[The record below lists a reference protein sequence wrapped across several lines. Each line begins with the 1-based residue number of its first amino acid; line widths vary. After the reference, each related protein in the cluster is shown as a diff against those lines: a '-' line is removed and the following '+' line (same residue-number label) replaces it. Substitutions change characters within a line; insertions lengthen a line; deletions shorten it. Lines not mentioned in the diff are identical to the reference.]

1 MAISSPPAVRRKAAD
16 ADRQRAR
23 DTQQEEDR
31 ANWKREHHLL
41 QTAIDDGVL
50 LVQSNYATAKR
61 QLEIVYDQ
69 VRIDLCTQK
78 TSDANMLIWDAV
90 CERESDTIHNG
101 FSMEIAALTRP
112 AITNKVLS
120 ARHTRNG
127 D

>member
-1 MAISSPPAVRRKAAD
+1 MLNSALIVRGMAISSLPAVRRKLLMPID
-16 ADRQRAR
+16 NGPVIPNKRK
-23 DTQQEEDR
+23 TVPTG
-31 ANWKREHHLL
+31 KREHHLL

-90 CERESDTIHNG
+90 CERESDISEQKYMLKFLISH
-101 FSMEIAALTRP
+101 MI
-112 AITNKVLS
+112 
-120 ARHTRNG
+120 
-127 D
+127 